1 MDNISLI
8 DKLNTSVNTHAELI
22 SVHQVTLSALI
33 ENAEWM
39 LKSLVAVNNTVVEQ
53 EKRIAVLER
62 KLKKLEVGNFLSKF
76 LPW

>member
-8 DKLNTSVNTHAELI
+8 DKLNTSVNTHSELI
-22 SVHQVTLSALI
+22 TVHQVTLAALI

-39 LKSLVAVNNTVVEQ
+39 LKSLVAINNTVVEQ
-53 EKRIAVLER
+53 EKRIILLENR
-62 KLKKLEVGNFLSKF
+62 IKKLEAGNFLSKF